1 MILVYFEKLF
11 LLLIITGLSVI
22 NPHTINEGILRID
35 NLYYFSAS
43 FLHDLSF
50 DKNRMGSENSIFLP
64 DVNEFYQKFRC
75 NWYLI
80 PFQFSVY
87 NAISNSVPRYFRG
100 PIRPLVY
107 ARFAHLFVENV
118 RGAFFPPLLFPQTV
132 RKGTQHTVHTA
143 KGANFGLGWIHRAR
157 TIKKVCAKP
166 CFPAGFSSL
175 QLFFLA
181 NNTRD
186 SSAKWRGWW

>member
-1 MILVYFEKLF
+1 MMMILVYFEKLF

-107 ARFAHLFVENV
+107 ARFAHLFVRE
-118 RGAFFPPLLFPQTV
+118 RKRSFFSPPPLPPNGQ
-132 RKGTQHTVHTA
+132 KGYTTH
-143 KGANFGLGWIHRAR
+143 GAH
-157 TIKKVCAKP
+157 
-166 CFPAGFSSL
+166 S
-175 QLFFLA
+175 
-181 NNTRD
+181 
-186 SSAKWRGWW
+186 